1 MRKSRSP
8 NPLGFFTSAETV
20 QLAVLIKGQKEQV
33 VLLKNQIDLLQT
45 RYEDFT
51 TIDWVQDAAKEQL
64 RRKSQKEIIPSGKGS
79 QYSGNYKKTAK
90 KHLAM
95 I

>member
-1 MRKSRSP
+1 MRKLRSP

-51 TIDWVQDAAKEQL
+51 TID
-64 RRKSQKEIIPSGKGS
+64 
-79 QYSGNYKKTAK
+79 
-90 KHLAM
+90 
-95 I
+95 

>member
-1 MRKSRSP
+1 MRNSRSP

-51 TIDWVQDAAKEQL
+51 TID
-64 RRKSQKEIIPSGKGS
+64 
-79 QYSGNYKKTAK
+79 
-90 KHLAM
+90 
-95 I
+95 

>member
-20 QLAVLIKGQKEQV
+20 QLAVLIKGQKEQA

-51 TIDWVQDAAKEQL
+51 TIDWVQDATKEPK
-64 RRKSQKEIIPSGKGS
+64 RDNTVR
-79 QYSGNYKKTAK
+79 
-90 KHLAM
+90 
-95 I
+95 